1 MPIDRVLTLLTITA
15 LGCLV
20 LLACRCCQQSRR
32 IWLGRALALSLVA
45 YAAAIYLRMAE
56 EGELSP
62 SYALP
67 LELCHCVMLASVVSL
82 IRPNRFAS
90 EIVYFC
96 GLAGTVPAMITPDI
110 GRGFP
115 SWDYVQFYWAHGT
128 VLLVVVYLLVGQGFR
143 PQRSSMWRVFAAVN
157 MYAVAVG
164 AIDAV
169 FGWNYG
175 YLCEKPAHPSLMDYL
190 GPWPWYLLSLE
201 AVAIVAFWLLALP
214 WRLTSLQLRQR
225 VKSH

>member
-1 MPIDRVLTLLTITA
+1 MRGERILTLLIISV

-20 LLACRCCQQSRR
+20 LLACRCWPQSRR
-32 IWLGRALALSLVA
+32 AWLGRALTLSLVG
-45 YAAAIYLRMAE
+45 YAVTIYLRMAAA
-56 EGELSP
+56 GELSL

-82 IRPNRFAS
+82 VRPNRFAS

-115 SWDYVQFYWAHGT
+115 SWDCVQFYWAHGT

-143 PQRSSMWRVFAAVN
+143 PQRSSMWRVLAAVN
-157 MYAVAVG
+157 MYAAVVG
-164 AIDAV
+164 AIDAA

-175 YLCEKPAHPSLMDYL
+175 YLCEKPVHTSLMDYL

-201 AVAIVAFWLLALP
+201 AVAVVAFWVLDLP
-214 WRLTSLQLRQR
+214 WRLACRDAAS
-225 VKSH
+225 